1 MGQSSIPK
9 KIESKIITGNN
20 ITDMKMKQTLKEH
33 KNEEKSPTLYL
44 TGALGSEESSKNQN
58 AENSTNK
65 PPSEQSTKKPSKD
78 NMKKETES
86 NTRSKELKG
95 KVKPKKVS
103 TSEFDIEERKTI
115 PNKDSLNKSFIEKQS
130 KDILMNETE
139 IESDN
144 EPNGKSKTKKVSK
157 AEFDKE
163 DSEKITDNETLN
175 TSVKPT
181 YNDEN
186 SKKEKD
192 VPSQII
198 ATKKVHENMDSID
211 LVNQANKTQSE
222 QVSDTYESKNE
233 NLGNNDTMKQIK
245 DRNKKGL
252 ERKAQK
258 EEIIK
263 TKCEKANI
271 EKIKHASEKVDSKMK
286 SIDKES
292 EETLNVDIDLKP
304 EKNIE
309 KLKSTNKKNISSKT
323 KPENVCNK
331 SEKLAEFDPQMGQ
344 QMDGRISVEEIKAK
358 ASLDGTLTKED
369 LSNND
374 EAKMEADEKIKENK
388 SLNEERKVIGDDK
401 IDMNISNAEKMKKK
415 IDPKIKKEKK

>member
-1 MGQSSIPK
+1 M
-9 KIESKIITGNN
+9 
-20 ITDMKMKQTLKEH
+20 
-33 KNEEKSPTLYL
+33 
-44 TGALGSEESSKNQN
+44 
-58 AENSTNK
+58 
-65 PPSEQSTKKPSKD
+65 
-78 NMKKETES
+78 KETES
-86 NTRSKELKG
+86 NTSSKELKG

-103 TSEFDIEERKTI
+103 K
-115 PNKDSLNKSFIEKQS
+115 P
-130 KDILMNETE
+130 
-139 IESDN
+139 
-144 EPNGKSKTKKVSK
+144 
-157 AEFDKE
+157 EFDKE
-163 DSEKITDNETLN
+163 DREKITDNETLN
-175 TSVKPT
+175 KSVKPT
-181 YNDEN
+181 NNDEN

-192 VPSQII
+192 VPSPII

-233 NLGNNDTMKQIK
+233 NLGNNDAVKQIK
-245 DRNKKGL
+245 DRNTKGL

-271 EKIKHASEKVDSKMK
+271 EKIKHESEKVDSKMK

-292 EETLNVDIDLKP
+292 EETLNVDIDGKP
-304 EKNIE
+304 EKNIR

-344 QMDGRISVEEIKAK
+344 QMDGIISVEEIKPE

-369 LSNND
+369 LSNSD
-374 EAKMEADEKIKENK
+374 EAKMEADEKIKEKK
-388 SLNEERKVIGDDK
+388 SLNEERKVIGDNK

>member
-1 MGQSSIPK
+1 M
-9 KIESKIITGNN
+9 
-20 ITDMKMKQTLKEH
+20 
-33 KNEEKSPTLYL
+33 
-44 TGALGSEESSKNQN
+44 
-58 AENSTNK
+58 
-65 PPSEQSTKKPSKD
+65 
-78 NMKKETES
+78 KETES
-86 NTRSKELKG
+86 NTSSKELKG

-103 TSEFDIEERKTI
+103 K
-115 PNKDSLNKSFIEKQS
+115 P
-130 KDILMNETE
+130 
-139 IESDN
+139 
-144 EPNGKSKTKKVSK
+144 
-157 AEFDKE
+157 EFDKE
-163 DSEKITDNETLN
+163 DREKITDNETLN
-175 TSVKPT
+175 KSVKPT
-181 YNDEN
+181 NNDEN

-192 VPSQII
+192 VPSPII

-233 NLGNNDTMKQIK
+233 NLGNNDTMQQIK
-245 DRNKKGL
+245 DRNTKGL

-344 QMDGRISVEEIKAK
+344 QMDGIISVEEIKPE
-358 ASLDGTLTKED
+358 ASLNG
-369 LSNND
+369 
-374 EAKMEADEKIKENK
+374 
-388 SLNEERKVIGDDK
+388 
-401 IDMNISNAEKMKKK
+401 
-415 IDPKIKKEKK
+415 